1 MPPQALALG
10 AVLGWN
16 YQRSRV
22 GKVTISQ
29 FARRHPL
36 VTAVVLVAGNGWL
49 VPHLYPG
56 LLLRRP

>member
-16 YQRSRV
+16 FQRSRT
-22 GKVTISQ
+22 GKVTISM
-29 FARRHPL
+29 FARRHPIG
-36 VTAVVLVAGNGWL
+36 TAVVLVVGNGWL

-56 LLLRRP
+56 LLERP

>member
-29 FARRHPL
+29 VARRHPI
-36 VTAVVLVAGNGWL
+36 VTAVVLIGGNGFL
-49 VPHLYPG
+49 VPHFYPG
-56 LLLRRP
+56 LLRRT

>member
-16 YQRSRV
+16 YQRSRT

-29 FARRHPL
+29 FARLHPIA
-36 VTAVVLVAGNGWL
+36 TAVVLIGGNGWL
-49 VPHLYPG
+49 VPHLY
-56 LLLRRP
+56 LKRT